1 LAGEASKTIAVA
13 AAHMTLRIYLSVW
26 QKKNNN
32 HRDYRDGRAETLT
45 RIRSLGNHYSERSNS
60 VFIAV
65 YKSDTSSNSVLIV
78 QLFLLKPASLPSP
91 PEQT

>member
-1 LAGEASKTIAVA
+1 MG
-13 AAHMTLRIYLSVW
+13 
-26 QKKNNN
+26 
-32 HRDYRDGRAETLT
+32 GAETVT

-65 YKSDTSSNSVLIV
+65 YKSDTSSNSVLIS

-91 PEQT
+91 PEQTKAATSKRLAVDAAPAPLQNKHVARQNCTRSR